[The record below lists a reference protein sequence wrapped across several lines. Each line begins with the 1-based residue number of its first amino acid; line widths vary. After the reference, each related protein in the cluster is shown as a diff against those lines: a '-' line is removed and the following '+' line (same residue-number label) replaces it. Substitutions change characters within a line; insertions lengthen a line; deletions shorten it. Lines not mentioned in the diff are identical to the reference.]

1 VGSNF
6 RTYNPKQPFLL
17 PPSPLEWLPEGHLGY
32 FVLEVIETLDLRAIE
47 EVFDKRDA
55 RGERPYSPRMM
66 LGVIVYGYCV
76 GIFSSRKLARATY
89 EDVAFRV
96 LSAGE
101 HPHFTR
107 INDFRLE
114 HQEALAGLFV
124 QVLKLCQRAGLVKLG
139 HVALDGT
146 KIHANASKHK
156 AMSYERMK
164 KEEQRLKD
172 EVAALLAQADAQD
185 AAEDARFGKG
195 QSAHDLP
202 EELRRRQ
209 SRIERIAQAKAELE
223 SEAAQTR
230 AHRLR
235 ELAKEQQAKSRDPSI
250 DPKERKTAHTRAE
263 QSREQAKALDKKDH
277 DDDDDS
283 GPSAQA
289 PQVPRHHTAAEASGK
304 PTPKAQRNFTD
315 PESKIMVKG
324 GEFLQ
329 GYNAQAVVDAHAQII
344 LAPLVTNQAADGQ
357 HLPIMLELTRTNAGE
372 LPVRLS
378 ADSGYCSVDNIAAC
392 EQLGVDAYLALGREK
407 KRAQSTDEQSP
418 KLSES
423 KEKMRAKLATDSGR
437 AVYSRR
443 KVIVEP
449 VFGQIKAAQGFR
461 HFSQR
466 GLRKVRNEW
475 SLVCMTHNL
484 LKLFRFSA
492 LQHAPV

>member
-17 PPSPLEWLPEGHLGY
+17 PPSPLEWLPEEHLGY

-47 EVFDKRDA
+47 EVFERRDA

-66 LGVIVYGYCV
+66 LGLIVYGYCV
-76 GIFSSRKLARATY
+76 GVFSSRKLARATY

-124 QVLKLCQRAGLVKLG
+124 QVLKLCQRAGLVKMG

-172 EVAALLAQADAQD
+172 EVAAMLAQAAAQD
-185 AAEDARFGKG
+185 EAEDARYGKG

-223 SEAAQTR
+223 NEAAQTR
-230 AHRLR
+230 AQRLR
-235 ELAKEQQAKSRDPSI
+235 ELAKEQEAKSRDPSI
-250 DPKERKTAHTRAE
+250 DATERKRAQSRAE
-263 QSREQAKALDKKDH
+263 QSREQAAALDKDDH
-277 DDDDDS
+277 DDDAS
-283 GPSAQA
+283 GPSAPQA
-289 PQVPRHHTAAEASGK
+289 PRHHTAAEASGK
-304 PTPKAQRNFTD
+304 PTAKAQRNFTD

-344 LAPLVTNQAADGQ
+344 LAPLVTNQAADGH
-357 HLPIMLELTRTNAGE
+357 HLPIMLELTRQNAGQ
-372 LPVRLS
+372 LPERLS
-378 ADSGYCSVDNIAAC
+378 ADSGYCSVDNIAVC
-392 EQLGVDAYLALGREK
+392 EQRGVDAYLALGRET
-407 KRAQSTDEQSP
+407 KRAQSVGEHSP

-423 KEKMRAKLATDSGR
+423 KEKMRAKLATDSGL
-437 AVYSRR
+437 AIYARR

-484 LKLFRFSA
+484 LKLFRFNA
-492 LQHAPV
+492 LQPVFA